1 MHFSDSDSFESIDIQ
16 QIIEDHYNNQNSI
29 QHNVSLTILSSK
41 VCSKPLE
48 YQKTVV
54 LSIQS
59 NRFTPVIQT
68 GDEEIIHKS
77 IQGGFSQMDNVEK
90 TINTISDDETKV
102 SKISHKSTNL
112 NDFQKRELFKP
123 SDTKYLHS
131 FFSNVRFNH
140 DLFRIHSSEDTTT
153 NDNPID
159 REEEIEKFIKD
170 NTTLLGLKRQRRA
183 RKYKPDDIR
192 KKIKARFHKT
202 LRKLLNE
209 QLKNAQSALLFDF
222 LPQCFLCNISK
233 EKNKNVMQMRFIDLL
248 SKDFIKEEGENYKK
262 KKIDYC
268 KYTNNLEVLD
278 YLKKNPEI
286 SKNSGFDE
294 LSKKTYAE
302 ILNDYFN
309 SKDFDESIQ
318 QLKNENED
326 EDYIREYILKA
337 KHYVKFFSGDSNN

>member
-1 MHFSDSDSFESIDIQ
+1 MNSLDSDSFDSIDIQ
-16 QIIEDHYNNQNSI
+16 QIIEDHYNNQISI
-29 QHNVSLTILSSK
+29 QHNVSLTILNSK
-41 VCSKPLE
+41 VDSKPLE
-48 YQKTVV
+48 YQMTVV

-59 NRFTPVIQT
+59 SRFTPVIQT

-90 TINTISDDETKV
+90 TISTISEEETKV
-102 SKISHKSTNL
+102 SKQSNRSTEL
-112 NDFQKRELFKP
+112 NEFQKGELFKP

-131 FFSNVRFNH
+131 FFSNVGFNR
-140 DLFRIHSSEDTTT
+140 DPFGIHSIDDTSTK
-153 NDNPID
+153 DAPID
-159 REEEIEKFIKD
+159 REEEIERFIKD

-202 LRKLLNE
+202 LRKALNE
-209 QLKNAQSALLFDF
+209 QLKNAQSAILFDF

-233 EKNKNVMQMRFIDLL
+233 EKNKKVMQMRFIDLL

-302 ILNDYFN
+302 ILNNYFN